1 MMETTLQTLSI
12 MRCWKT
18 KMSWIN
24 MHFHAWNSA
33 LWRKWQQGL
42 HGRCTYTQTQLI
54 CMQQACTQTDTCLMH
69 LSSTWTVDMW
79 ISSLAPATFLGEIF
93 TIGAT
98 PGSQVCGRGCPAFSA
113 HSQHCLGHNPHP
125 QLVLQHHRWRF
136 ITTCLT
142 NWAVGP
148 TGESLK
154 KATEVSQGKRP
165 SHSLT
170 TLPGVEFRGS

>member
-1 MMETTLQTLSI
+1 MPETVHYGENGNRGCMEDAHTHKHNSHACNRHAHRQT
-12 MRCWKT
+12 R
-18 KMSWIN
+18 
-24 MHFHAWNSA
+24 
-33 LWRKWQQGL
+33 
-42 HGRCTYTQTQLI
+42 
-54 CMQQACTQTDTCLMH
+54 LMH

-93 TIGAT
+93 TIGTT

-113 HSQHCLGHNPHP
+113 RSQHCLGHNPHP

-154 KATEVSQGKRP
+154 KATEVWQGKRP